1 MYKRQAVGDGQSGQL
16 VVVEITAFAK
26 PGRNAQGRVIEIL
39 GQTGSSKADRMAII
53 RHYGLKDA
61 FDPAALQEAERRAV
75 PVQKKD
81 LRGRTDFREQTIVT
95 IDGADAKDFDDA
107 IALEET
113 PEGGYTL
120 CVHIADV
127 TQDVYKRQTLCP
139 LLRRLPLPRREPG
152 GAMKQC
158 SKQA

>member
-1 MYKRQAVGDGQSGQL
+1 
-16 VVVEITAFAK
+16 
-26 PGRNAQGRVIEIL
+26 
-39 GQTGSSKADRMAII
+39 MAII

-127 TQDVYKRQTLCP
+127 THYVLPDTALDAEAYARGTSVYFPGAVLPMLPEALSNQMDVYKRQWYGRP
-139 LLRRLPLPRREPG
+139 FE
-152 GAMKQC
+152 
-158 SKQA
+158 